1 MDSIGDVTT
10 SLGGNSYIPS
20 SDVSAMMGHSQQQQ
34 MLNHHQNLTA
44 SGNDSGGVMGMN
56 GMQHLNSNS
65 LNIKSDYG
73 LTAL

>member
-1 MDSIGDVTT
+1 
-10 SLGGNSYIPS
+10 
-20 SDVSAMMGHSQQQQ
+20 MMGHSQQQQ

-44 SGNDSGGVMGMN
+44 SGDSGGVMGGLSMGTN

>member
-1 MDSIGDVTT
+1 
-10 SLGGNSYIPS
+10 
-20 SDVSAMMGHSQQQQ
+20 MMGHSQQQQQQ
-34 MLNHHQNLTA
+34 MLNHHQNLTT
-44 SGNDSGGVMGMN
+44 SGNDSGGVMGLSGLSMGTN

>member
-1 MDSIGDVTT
+1 
-10 SLGGNSYIPS
+10 
-20 SDVSAMMGHSQQQQ
+20 MMGHSQQQQ
-34 MLNHHQNLTA
+34 QMLNHHSNLTA
-44 SGNDSGGVMGMN
+44 SGNDSGGVMGGLSMGTN